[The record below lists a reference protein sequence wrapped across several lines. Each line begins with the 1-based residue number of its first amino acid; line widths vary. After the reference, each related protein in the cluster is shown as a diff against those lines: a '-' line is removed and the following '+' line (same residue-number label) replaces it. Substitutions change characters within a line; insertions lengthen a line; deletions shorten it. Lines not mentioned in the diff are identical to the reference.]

1 MATVNASGKVIG
13 VAEADNGDVTVTIA
27 SSKTLDTGQ
36 PSFKLTYEF
45 PGSSPAIAAYPLGAL
60 VSFVITTTPPV
71 AAAPVEPVGDQFTT
85 TQSLSSSN
93 GPEAPETPV
102 EAPVVDPAAPVEETP
117 VEPTPEVSE
126 PSTADTSPAP
136 VEESAP
142 VDPAPEADVVPLAPE
157 EPPAV

>member
-60 VSFVITTTPPV
+60 VSFQITTTAPV
-71 AAAPVEPVGDQFTT
+71 VAAPVEPVGDQFTT
-85 TQSLSSSN
+85 TTSLSSSD
-93 GPEAPETPV
+93 GPAPEPAPEVTPEPAEAPAEAPVSDPVAEPVETPV
-102 EAPVVDPAAPVEETP
+102 EAPAPV
-117 VEPTPEVSE
+117 
-126 PSTADTSPAP
+126 
-136 VEESAP
+136 
-142 VDPAPEADVVPLAPE
+142 EADVVPLAPE

>member
-85 TQSLSSSN
+85 TQSLSSSS

-102 EAPVVDPAAPVEETP
+102 EVPVVDSAAPAVETP
-117 VEPTPEVSE
+117 VEVPVEPEPVAEPVVEPAPEV
-126 PSTADTSPAP
+126 PA
-136 VEESAP
+136 E
-142 VDPAPEADVVPLAPE
+142 PAPEADVVPLAPE